1 MTAEGQPRDAL
12 GILPFL
18 NDARLWRIFL
28 FGALSGFPWLLIG
41 SAMTLWLKDEGLS
54 RTSIGVFGLLF
65 SVWTFNFL
73 WAPIIDHARLPF
85 LRRFGQRRS
94 WISLCLAVLVACS
107 ALLAVLGPHVSI
119 AATVALC
126 FVIALASATQDLA
139 IDAYRITVI
148 REDEPELIGHGA
160 AMATCGWWTG
170 VSLPGAVAFQFSD
183 AHGWPPIYLALAVFL
198 ALLSVLALRWFRE
211 PPRGGAHEAAA
222 PLSRQHGAVGWFN
235 RTYLSAVS
243 EFFQRNGA
251 RLAFGLLAFIFLFK
265 IGEAFLGRMVVVFYN
280 EVGFTDAEIGTY
292 SKALGLP
299 VTIACALAAGLFAGR
314 FGVVRGLLVAGI
326 AMAAT
331 NLLFAWVAVVG
342 PDVRALSVAVI
353 ADGVTSAFST
363 VAFVAFISYYTSRL
377 HTATQYGALASLGN
391 AGRNIVAA
399 SSGFLVDALDGDW
412 AAFFVLTAVMVLP
425 SLAILIWIARGAA
438 SIGSASKI
446 SPDPD
451 APPSGAPPPPVRRSG

>member
-1 MTAEGQPRDAL
+1 MTDPAQRRDAL

-18 NDARLWRIFL
+18 NDTRLWRIFL

-85 LRRFGQRRS
+85 LHRLGQRRS
-94 WISLCLAVLVACS
+94 WIALCLAVLVACS

-126 FVIALASATQDLA
+126 FAIALASATQDLA

-148 REDEPELIGHGA
+148 GEDEPELIGHGA

-183 AHGWPPIYLALAVFL
+183 AHGWPPIYLALAAVL
-198 ALLSVLALRWFRE
+198 ALTSLLALRWFRE
-211 PPRGGAHEAAA
+211 PPRGGAPGQAT
-222 PLSRQHGAVGWFN
+222 PPSGQSRALDWFN
-235 RTYLSAVS
+235 RTYVSAVS

-251 RLAFGLLAFIFLFK
+251 RLAFGLLAFVFLFK

-280 EVGFTDAEIGTY
+280 EVGFSDAEIGTY

-299 VTIACALAAGLFAGR
+299 VTIACALAAGLFSGR

-391 AGRNIVAA
+391 AGRNVVAA
-399 SSGFLVDALDGDW
+399 ASGFLVDALDGDW
-412 AAFFVLTAVMVLP
+412 AAFFVLTSVMVLP
-425 SLAILIWIARGAA
+425 SLAILIWIARGVATTA
-438 SIGSASKI
+438 TAQ
-446 SPDPD
+446 
-451 APPSGAPPPPVRRSG
+451 PPTGTPPPPARQPG

>member
-1 MTAEGQPRDAL
+1 MTDHPQPRDAL

-18 NDARLWRIFL
+18 NDGRLWRIFL
-28 FGALSGFPWLLIG
+28 FGALSGFPWLLVG

-85 LRRFGQRRS
+85 LHRLGQRRS

-148 REDEPELIGHGA
+148 GEDEPELIGHGA

-183 AHGWPPIYLALAVFL
+183 AHGWPPIYLALA
-198 ALLSVLALRWFRE
+198 ALLAVVSLLALRWFRE
-211 PPRGGAHEAAA
+211 PPRGGDAGPTRAAQ
-222 PLSRQHGAVGWFN
+222 LGAGNWFN
-235 RTYLSAVS
+235 RTYVSAVS

-280 EVGFTDAEIGTY
+280 EVGFSDAEIGTY
-292 SKALGLP
+292 AKALGLP
-299 VTIACALAAGLFAGR
+299 VTIICALAAGLFSGR
-314 FGVVRGLLVAGI
+314 FGVVRGLLIAGI

-342 PDVRALSVAVI
+342 PDVGALSVAVI

-391 AGRNIVAA
+391 AGRNLVAA
-399 SSGFLVDALDGDW
+399 ASGFLVDALDGDW
-412 AAFFVLTAVMVLP
+412 AAFFVLTSVMVLP

-438 SIGSASKI
+438 GPQAGGEVTAG
-446 SPDPD
+446 PG
-451 APPSGAPPPPVRRSG
+451 APPSGNPPPPAHRSG

>member
-1 MTAEGQPRDAL
+1 VTDHPQPRDAL

-18 NDARLWRIFL
+18 NDGRLWRIFL
-28 FGALSGFPWLLIG
+28 FGALSGFPWLLVG

-85 LRRFGQRRS
+85 LHRLGQRRS

-148 REDEPELIGHGA
+148 GEDEPELIGHGA

-183 AHGWPPIYLALAVFL
+183 AHGWPPIYLALA
-198 ALLSVLALRWFRE
+198 ALLAVVSLLALRWFRE
-211 PPRGGAHEAAA
+211 PPRGGDAGPTRAAQ
-222 PLSRQHGAVGWFN
+222 LGAGNWFN
-235 RTYLSAVS
+235 RTYVSAVS

-280 EVGFTDAEIGTY
+280 EVGFSDAEIGTY
-292 SKALGLP
+292 AKALGLP
-299 VTIACALAAGLFAGR
+299 VTIICALAAGLFSGR
-314 FGVVRGLLVAGI
+314 FGVVRGLLIAGI

-342 PDVRALSVAVI
+342 PDVGALSVAVI

-391 AGRNIVAA
+391 AGRNLVAA
-399 SSGFLVDALDGDW
+399 ASGFLVDALDGDW
-412 AAFFVLTAVMVLP
+412 AAFFVLTSVMVLP
-425 SLAILIWIARGAA
+425 SLAILIWIAHGAA
-438 SIGSASKI
+438 GPQAGGEVTAG
-446 SPDPD
+446 PD
-451 APPSGAPPPPVRRSG
+451 APPSGNPPPPAHRSG

>member
-1 MTAEGQPRDAL
+1 MTDHPQPRDAL

-18 NDARLWRIFL
+18 NDGRLWRIFL
-28 FGALSGFPWLLIG
+28 FGALSGFPWLLVG

-85 LRRFGQRRS
+85 LHRLGQRRS

-148 REDEPELIGHGA
+148 GEDEPELIGHGA

-198 ALLSVLALRWFRE
+198 ALLSLLALRWFRE
-211 PPRGGAHEAAA
+211 PPRGGDARPTPAAQLDA
-222 PLSRQHGAVGWFN
+222 SSWFN
-235 RTYLSAVS
+235 RTYVSAVS

-280 EVGFTDAEIGTY
+280 EVGFSDAEIGTY
-292 SKALGLP
+292 AKALGLP
-299 VTIACALAAGLFAGR
+299 VTIICALAAGLFSGR
-314 FGVVRGLLVAGI
+314 FGVVRGLLIAGI

-342 PDVRALSVAVI
+342 PDVGALSVAVI

-391 AGRNIVAA
+391 AGRNLVAA
-399 SSGFLVDALDGDW
+399 ASGFLVDALDGDW
-412 AAFFVLTAVMVLP
+412 AAFFVLTSVMVLP

-438 SIGSASKI
+438 GTQAGSEVRAG
-446 SPDPD
+446 P
-451 APPSGAPPPPVRRSG
+451 GAPPNGNPPPPAHRSG

>member
-1 MTAEGQPRDAL
+1 
-12 GILPFL
+12 
-18 NDARLWRIFL
+18 
-28 FGALSGFPWLLIG
+28 
-41 SAMTLWLKDEGLS
+41 MTLWLKDEGLS

-85 LRRFGQRRS
+85 LHRLGQRRS

-148 REDEPELIGHGA
+148 GEDEPELIGHGA

-183 AHGWPPIYLALAVFL
+183 AHGWPPVYLALAALL
-198 ALLSVLALRWFRE
+198 ALVSLLALRWFRE
-211 PPRGGAHEAAA
+211 PPRGRDGRL
-222 PLSRQHGAVGWFN
+222 PPSGQHGAAGWFN

-251 RLAFGLLAFIFLFK
+251 RLAFGLLAFVFLFK

-280 EVGFTDAEIGTY
+280 EVGFSDAEIGTY
-292 SKALGLP
+292 AKALGLP
-299 VTIACALAAGLFAGR
+299 VTIICALAAGVFSGR
-314 FGVVRGLLVAGI
+314 FGVVRGLLIAGI

-342 PDVRALSVAVI
+342 PDVGALSVAVI

-391 AGRNIVAA
+391 AGRNLVAA
-399 SSGFLVDALDGDW
+399 ASGFLVDALDGDW
-412 AAFFVLTAVMVLP
+412 AAFFVLTSVMVLP
-425 SLAILIWIARGAA
+425 SLGILIWIARGAPGPQA
-438 SIGSASKI
+438 GDEVTAG
-446 SPDPD
+446 PG
-451 APPSGAPPPPVRRSG
+451 APPSGTPPPPAHRSG

>member
-1 MTAEGQPRDAL
+1 MTDPAQRRDAL

-18 NDARLWRIFL
+18 NDTRLWRIFL

-85 LRRFGQRRS
+85 LHRLGQRRS
-94 WISLCLAVLVACS
+94 WIALCLAVLVACS

-126 FVIALASATQDLA
+126 FAIALASATQDLA

-148 REDEPELIGHGA
+148 GEDEPELIGHGA

-183 AHGWPPIYLALAVFL
+183 AHGWPPIYLALAAVL
-198 ALLSVLALRWFRE
+198 ALTSLLALRWFRE
-211 PPRGGAHEAAA
+211 PPRGGAPGQAT
-222 PLSRQHGAVGWFN
+222 PPFGQSRALDWFN
-235 RTYLSAVS
+235 RTYVSAVS

-251 RLAFGLLAFIFLFK
+251 RLAFGLLAFVFLFK

-280 EVGFTDAEIGTY
+280 EVGFSDAEIGTY

-299 VTIACALAAGLFAGR
+299 VTIACALAAGLFSGR

-342 PDVRALSVAVI
+342 PDVGALSVAVI

-391 AGRNIVAA
+391 AGRNVVAA
-399 SSGFLVDALDGDW
+399 ASGFLVDALDGDW
-412 AAFFVLTAVMVLP
+412 AAFFVLTSVMVLP
-425 SLAILIWIARGAA
+425 SLVILIWIARGVATTA
-438 SIGSASKI
+438 TAR
-446 SPDPD
+446 
-451 APPSGAPPPPVRRSG
+451 PPTGTPPPPARQPG

>member
-1 MTAEGQPRDAL
+1 MTDPAQRRDAL

-18 NDARLWRIFL
+18 NDTRLWRIFL

-85 LRRFGQRRS
+85 LHRLGQRRS
-94 WISLCLAVLVACS
+94 WIALCLAVLVACS

-126 FVIALASATQDLA
+126 FAIALASATQDLA

-148 REDEPELIGHGA
+148 GEDEPELIGHGA

-183 AHGWPPIYLALAVFL
+183 AHGWPPIYLALAAVL
-198 ALLSVLALRWFRE
+198 ALTSLLALRWFRE
-211 PPRGGAHEAAA
+211 PPRGGAPGQAT
-222 PLSRQHGAVGWFN
+222 PPFGQSRALDWFN
-235 RTYLSAVS
+235 RTYVSAVS

-251 RLAFGLLAFIFLFK
+251 RLAFGLLAFVFLFK

-280 EVGFTDAEIGTY
+280 EVGFSDAEIGTY

-299 VTIACALAAGLFAGR
+299 VTIACALAAGLFSGR

-391 AGRNIVAA
+391 AGRNVVAA
-399 SSGFLVDALDGDW
+399 ASGFLVDALDGDW
-412 AAFFVLTAVMVLP
+412 AAFFVLTSVMVLP
-425 SLAILIWIARGAA
+425 SLAILIWVARGVATTA
-438 SIGSASKI
+438 TAQ
-446 SPDPD
+446 
-451 APPSGAPPPPVRRSG
+451 PPTGTPPPPARQPG

>member
-1 MTAEGQPRDAL
+1 MTDHPQPRDAL

-18 NDARLWRIFL
+18 NDGRLWRIFL
-28 FGALSGFPWLLIG
+28 FGALSGFPWLLVG

-85 LRRFGQRRS
+85 LHWLGQRRS

-198 ALLSVLALRWFRE
+198 ALLSLLALRWFRE
-211 PPRGGAHEAAA
+211 PPRGGDAGPTRAAQ
-222 PLSRQHGAVGWFN
+222 LGAGNWFN
-235 RTYLSAVS
+235 RTYVSAVS

-280 EVGFTDAEIGTY
+280 EVGFSDAEIGTY
-292 SKALGLP
+292 AKALGLP
-299 VTIACALAAGLFAGR
+299 VTIICALAAGLFSGR
-314 FGVVRGLLVAGI
+314 FGVVRGLLIAGI

-342 PDVRALSVAVI
+342 PDVGALSVAVI

-391 AGRNIVAA
+391 AGRNLVAA
-399 SSGFLVDALDGDW
+399 ASGFLVDALDGDW
-412 AAFFVLTAVMVLP
+412 AAFFVLTSVMVLP

-438 SIGSASKI
+438 SPQAGGEVTAG
-446 SPDPD
+446 PG
-451 APPSGAPPPPVRRSG
+451 APPSGNPPPPAHRSG

>member
-1 MTAEGQPRDAL
+1 MTEQRQSHGPL

-65 SVWTFNFL
+65 SVWTVNFL
-73 WAPIIDHARLPF
+73 WAPIIDHARLPW
-85 LRRFGQRRS
+85 LHRLGQRRS
-94 WISLCLAVLVACS
+94 WITLCLAVLVACS
-107 ALLAVLGPHVSI
+107 ALLAFFGPHVSI

-126 FVIALASATQDLA
+126 FAIALASATQDLA

-148 REDEPELIGHGA
+148 GEDEPELIGHGA

-183 AHGWPPIYLALAVFL
+183 AHGWPPIYLALAVLL
-198 ALLSVLALRWFRE
+198 ALVSLLALRWFRE
-211 PPRGGAHEAAA
+211 PPRGTGAQS
-222 PLSRQHGAVGWFN
+222 PPPGQHGAIGWFN
-235 RTYLSAVS
+235 RNYVGAVG

-280 EVGFTDAEIGTY
+280 EVGFSDAEIGTY

-299 VTIACALAAGLFAGR
+299 VTIACALAAGLFSGR

-342 PDVRALSVAVI
+342 PDVGALSVAVI
-353 ADGVTSAFST
+353 ADGVTQAFST
-363 VAFVAFISYYTSRL
+363 VAFMAFISYYTSRL

-391 AGRNIVAA
+391 AGRNVMAA
-399 SSGFLVDALDGDW
+399 ASGFLVDALDGDW
-412 AAFFVLTAVMVLP
+412 AAFFVLTSVMVLP
-425 SLAILIWIARGAA
+425 SLVILVWIARGAIKA
-438 SIGSASKI
+438 
-446 SPDPD
+446 SPDGHPT
-451 APPSGAPPPPVRRSG
+451 GTPPPPARRSG

>member
-1 MTAEGQPRDAL
+1 MTDPAQRRDAL

-18 NDARLWRIFL
+18 NDTRLWRIFL

-85 LRRFGQRRS
+85 LHRLGQRRS
-94 WISLCLAVLVACS
+94 WIALCLTVLVACS

-119 AATVALC
+119 PATVALC

-148 REDEPELIGHGA
+148 GEDEPELIGHGA

-183 AHGWPPIYLALAVFL
+183 AHGWPPIYLALAAVL
-198 ALLSVLALRWFRE
+198 ALTSLLALRWFRE
-211 PPRGGAHEAAA
+211 PPRGGAPGQATPPCGQGHA
-222 PLSRQHGAVGWFN
+222 LDWFN
-235 RTYLSAVS
+235 RTYVSAVS

-251 RLAFGLLAFIFLFK
+251 RLAFGLLAFVFLFK

-280 EVGFTDAEIGTY
+280 EVGFSDAEIGTY

-299 VTIACALAAGLFAGR
+299 VTIACALAAGLFSGR

-342 PDVRALSVAVI
+342 PDVGALSVAVI

-391 AGRNIVAA
+391 AGRNVVAA
-399 SSGFLVDALDGDW
+399 ASGFLVDALDGDW
-412 AAFFVLTAVMVLP
+412 AAFFVLTSVMVLP
-425 SLAILIWIARGAA
+425 SLVILIWIARGVATTA
-438 SIGSASKI
+438 T
-446 SPDPD
+446 
-451 APPSGAPPPPVRRSG
+451 APPPTGTPPPPARQPG

>member
-1 MTAEGQPRDAL
+1 MTAAGQPRAPL
-12 GILPFL
+12 GIHAFL

-28 FGALSGFPWLLIG
+28 FGALSGFPWLLVG

-73 WAPIIDHARLPF
+73 WAPIIDHARLP
-85 LRRFGQRRS
+85 LLHRLGQRRS

-107 ALLAVLGPHVSI
+107 ALLAALGPHVSI

-126 FVIALASATQDLA
+126 FAIAVASATQDLA

-148 REDEPELIGHGA
+148 GEDEPELIGHGA

-183 AHGWPPIYLALAVFL
+183 AHGWPPIYLALAALL
-198 ALLSVLALRWFRE
+198 ALVSLPALRWFRE
-211 PPRGGAHEAAA
+211 PPRGANGAL
-222 PLSRQHGAVGWFN
+222 PPSGQQGAVGWFN

-243 EFFQRNGA
+243 EFFHRNGA
-251 RLAFGLLAFIFLFK
+251 RLAFGLLAFVFLFK
-265 IGEAFLGRMVVVFYN
+265 IGEAFLGRMVLVFYN
-280 EVGFTDAEIGTY
+280 EVGFSDAEIGTY
-292 SKALGLP
+292 AKALGLP
-299 VTIACALAAGLFAGR
+299 VTIICALAAGLFSGR
-314 FGVVRGLLVAGI
+314 FGVVRGLLIAGI

-331 NLLFAWVAVVG
+331 NLLFAWVAVAG
-342 PDVRALSVAVI
+342 PDVGALSVAVI

-363 VAFVAFISYYTSRL
+363 VAFVAFISHYTSRL

-391 AGRNIVAA
+391 AGRNFVAA
-399 SSGFLVDALDGDW
+399 ASGFLVDALDGDW
-412 AAFFVLTAVMVLP
+412 AAFFVLTSVMVLP
-425 SLAILIWIARGAA
+425 SLAILVWIGRGAA
-438 SIGSASKI
+438 SLR
-446 SPDPD
+446 
-451 APPSGAPPPPVRRSG
+451 SGASAPSD

>member
-1 MTAEGQPRDAL
+1 MTDQPRPRDAL

-85 LRRFGQRRS
+85 LHRFGQRRS

-119 AATVALC
+119 AATVVLC

-211 PPRGGAHEAAA
+211 PPRGGAQASGA
-222 PLSRQHGAVGWFN
+222 PLSHQHGAVGWFN

-342 PDVRALSVAVI
+342 PDVRALSVAVV

-399 SSGFLVDALDGDW
+399 SSGFRRGCAWMG
-412 AAFFVLTAVMVLP
+412 TGPP
-425 SLAILIWIARGAA
+425 SLC
-438 SIGSASKI
+438 
-446 SPDPD
+446 
-451 APPSGAPPPPVRRSG
+451 

>member
-1 MTAEGQPRDAL
+1 MTDHPQPRDAL

-18 NDARLWRIFL
+18 NDGRLWRIFL
-28 FGALSGFPWLLIG
+28 FGALSGFPWLLVG

-85 LRRFGQRRS
+85 LHRLGQRRS

-107 ALLAVLGPHVSI
+107 ALLAILGPHVSI

-148 REDEPELIGHGA
+148 GEDEPELIGHGA

-183 AHGWPPIYLALAVFL
+183 AHGWPPIYLALA
-198 ALLSVLALRWFRE
+198 ALLAVVSLLALRWFRE
-211 PPRGGAHEAAA
+211 PPRGGDAGPTRAVQ
-222 PLSRQHGAVGWFN
+222 LGAGNWFN
-235 RTYLSAVS
+235 RTYVSAVS

-280 EVGFTDAEIGTY
+280 EVGFSDAEIGTY
-292 SKALGLP
+292 AKALGLP
-299 VTIACALAAGLFAGR
+299 VTIICALAAGLFSGR
-314 FGVVRGLLVAGI
+314 FGVVRGLLIAGI

-342 PDVRALSVAVI
+342 PDVGALSVAVI

-391 AGRNIVAA
+391 AGRNLVAA
-399 SSGFLVDALDGDW
+399 ASGILVDALDGDW
-412 AAFFVLTAVMVLP
+412 AAFFVLTSVMVLP

-438 SIGSASKI
+438 GPQAGGEVTAG
-446 SPDPD
+446 PG
-451 APPSGAPPPPVRRSG
+451 APPSGNPPPPAHRSG

>member
-1 MTAEGQPRDAL
+1 MTDPAQRRDAL

-18 NDARLWRIFL
+18 NDSRLWRIFL

-73 WAPIIDHARLPF
+73 WAPIIDHARLPI
-85 LRRFGQRRS
+85 LHRLGQRRS
-94 WISLCLAVLVACS
+94 WIAFCLAVLVACS

-126 FVIALASATQDLA
+126 FAIALASATQDLA

-148 REDEPELIGHGA
+148 GEDEPELIGHGA

-183 AHGWPPIYLALAVFL
+183 AHGWPPIYLALA
-198 ALLSVLALRWFRE
+198 ALLAVVSLLALRWFRE
-211 PPRGGAHEAAA
+211 PPRGRDVG
-222 PLSRQHGAVGWFN
+222 PPPSDRHGAIDWFN
-235 RTYLSAVS
+235 RTYLGAVS

-251 RLAFGLLAFIFLFK
+251 RLAFGLLAFVFLFK

-280 EVGFTDAEIGTY
+280 EVGFSDAEIGTY

-299 VTIACALAAGLFAGR
+299 VTIACALAAGLFSGR

-391 AGRNIVAA
+391 AGAQCRGCRQRL
-399 SSGFLVDALDGDW
+399 SGRCA
-412 AAFFVLTAVMVLP
+412 
-425 SLAILIWIARGAA
+425 
-438 SIGSASKI
+438 
-446 SPDPD
+446 
-451 APPSGAPPPPVRRSG
+451 

>member
-1 MTAEGQPRDAL
+1 
-12 GILPFL
+12 
-18 NDARLWRIFL
+18 
-28 FGALSGFPWLLIG
+28 
-41 SAMTLWLKDEGLS
+41 MTLWLKDEGLS

-73 WAPIIDHARLPF
+73 WAPIIDHARLP
-85 LRRFGQRRS
+85 LLHRLGQRRS
-94 WISLCLAVLVACS
+94 WISLSLTVLVACS
-107 ALLAVLGPHVSI
+107 ALLAFFGPHVSI

-126 FVIALASATQDLA
+126 FAIALASATQDLA

-148 REDEPELIGHGA
+148 GEDEPELIGHGA

-183 AHGWPPIYLALAVFL
+183 AHGWPPIYLALA
-198 ALLSVLALRWFRE
+198 ALLAVVSLLALRWFRE
-211 PPRGGAHEAAA
+211 PPRGGDAGLT
-222 PLSRQHGAVGWFN
+222 PSVRQGAIGWFN

-280 EVGFTDAEIGTY
+280 EVGFSDAEIGTY

-299 VTIACALAAGLFAGR
+299 VTIACALAAGLFSGR

-342 PDVRALSVAVI
+342 PDVGALSVAVI

-391 AGRNIVAA
+391 AGRNLVAA
-399 SSGFLVDALDGDW
+399 ASGFLVDALDGDW
-412 AAFFVLTAVMVLP
+412 PAFFVLTSVMVLP
-425 SLAILIWIARGAA
+425 SLLILVWIARGVATTA
-438 SIGSASKI
+438 TAQ
-446 SPDPD
+446 
-451 APPSGAPPPPVRRSG
+451 PPSGKPPPPARRSG

>member
-1 MTAEGQPRDAL
+1 
-12 GILPFL
+12 
-18 NDARLWRIFL
+18 
-28 FGALSGFPWLLIG
+28 
-41 SAMTLWLKDEGLS
+41 MTLWLKDEGLS

-73 WAPIIDHARLPF
+73 WAPIIDHARLPW
-85 LRRFGQRRS
+85 LHRLGQRRS

-107 ALLAVLGPHVSI
+107 ALLAFFGPHFSI

-126 FVIALASATQDLA
+126 FAIALASATQDLA

-148 REDEPELIGHGA
+148 GEDEPELIGHGA

-183 AHGWPPIYLALAVFL
+183 AHGWPPIYLALA
-198 ALLSVLALRWFRE
+198 ALLAVVSLLALRWFRE
-211 PPRGGAHEAAA
+211 PPRGG
-222 PLSRQHGAVGWFN
+222 GAGLPSASQQGAIGWFN

-280 EVGFTDAEIGTY
+280 EVGFSDAEIGTY

-342 PDVRALSVAVI
+342 PDVGALSVAVI

-391 AGRNIVAA
+391 AGRNLVAA
-399 SSGFLVDALDGDW
+399 ASGFLVDALDGDW
-412 AAFFVLTAVMVLP
+412 PAFFVLTSVMVLP

-438 SIGSASKI
+438 RLGTEGEVTAGL
-446 SPDPD
+446 D
-451 APPSGAPPPPVRRSG
+451 ALPSGKPPPPARRSG

>member
-1 MTAEGQPRDAL
+1 MTAAGQPRDAL

-28 FGALSGFPWLLIG
+28 FGALSGFPWLLVG

-54 RTSIGVFGLLF
+54 RTGIGVFGLLF

-73 WAPIIDHARLPF
+73 WAPIIDHARLPL
-85 LRRFGQRRS
+85 LRRLGQRRS
-94 WISLCLAVLVACS
+94 WISLCLAVLVVCA
-107 ALLAVLGPHVSI
+107 ALLAALGPHVSV

-126 FVIALASATQDLA
+126 FAIAMASATQDLA

-148 REDEPELIGHGA
+148 GEDEPELIGHGA

-183 AHGWPPIYLALAVFL
+183 AHGWPPIYLALAVLL
-198 ALLSVLALRWFRE
+198 ALVSLPALLWFRE
-211 PPRGGAHEAAA
+211 PPGGADGGLTPAGQ
-222 PLSRQHGAVGWFN
+222 PGAVGWFN

-251 RLAFGLLAFIFLFK
+251 RLAFGLLAFVFLFK
-265 IGEAFLGRMVVVFYN
+265 IGEAFLGRMVVVFYS
-280 EVGFTDAEIGTY
+280 EVGFSDAEIGAY
-292 SKALGLP
+292 AKALGLP
-299 VTIACALAAGLFAGR
+299 VTIICALAAGLFSGR
-314 FGVVRGLLVAGI
+314 FGVARGLLIAGV

-331 NLLFAWVAVVG
+331 NLLFAWVAVAG
-342 PDVRALSVAVI
+342 PDVGALSVAVI

-377 HTATQYGALASLGN
+377 HTAAQYGALASLGN
-391 AGRNIVAA
+391 AGRNLVAA
-399 SSGFLVDALDGDW
+399 ASGFMVDALDGDW
-412 AAFFVLTAVMVLP
+412 AAFFVLTSVMVLP
-425 SLAILIWIARGAA
+425 SLAILVWIARGAA
-438 SIGSASKI
+438 SLGTAAGVME
-446 SPDPD
+446 SPG
-451 APPSGAPPPPVRRSG
+451 APPSDNPPPPAPRSD

>member
-1 MTAEGQPRDAL
+1 MTDQPRPRDAL

-18 NDARLWRIFL
+18 NDGRLWRIFL

-85 LRRFGQRRS
+85 LHRFGQRRS

-119 AATVALC
+119 ATTVVLC
-126 FVIALASATQDLA
+126 FAIALASATQDLA

-211 PPRGGAHEAAA
+211 PPRGGTQEGAA
-222 PLSRQHGAVGWFN
+222 PLSRQHGAVNWFN

-280 EVGFTDAEIGTY
+280 EVGFSDAEIGTY

-391 AGRNIVAA
+391 AGRNVVAA
-399 SSGFLVDALDGDW
+399 SSGFVVDALDGDW
-412 AAFFVLTAVMVLP
+412 SAFFVLTSVMVLP
-425 SLAILIWIARGAA
+425 SLGILIWIARGAA
-438 SIGSASKI
+438 DSSLRGADPSR
-446 SPDPD
+446 SP
-451 APPSGAPPPPVRRSG
+451 S